1 MFSRALISTSL
12 LLTVALGCSAKDDLP
27 ASCEAVLECCDE
39 LTASE
44 QCRESYE
51 SARDLEDSSE
61 ADAAC
66 QTVLDAAQMA
76 GFCDGEGTGG
86 VESSTDPS
94 GASTGGTDL
103 GGECQALESCC
114 QQMADATDCLVFV
127 AENQTADNG
136 DMLCRD
142 LRQSFLD
149 AGSCAATETDD
160 LACSDGIDND
170 ANGFIDCEDFS
181 CSMGVGI
188 TACDGMVENTDALC
202 SDGIDNDDNSFTD
215 CEDFGCSMNS
225 SVTVCG
231 NSTSGDPVPVPEGPE
246 DTDETC
252 ADGGDNDGDG
262 FTDCDDFDCS
272 MNPNITVCEAPP
284 GDPEDTD
291 AACGDGI
298 DNDNDSYIDCDD
310 FDCSMNPN
318 VTVC

>member
-1 MFSRALISTSL
+1 MFSRAFFPVTAL
-12 LLTVALGCSAKDDLP
+12 LALALGCTAEQNLP

-39 LTASE
+39 LTDSDQCRQSYDRASE
-44 QCRESYE
+44 
-51 SARDLEDSSE
+51 LEDASE

-66 QTVLDAAQMA
+66 QAVLDGAQML
-76 GFCDGEGTGG
+76 GFCDGQATDGG
-86 VESSTDPS
+86 ASSTDTD
-94 GASTGGTDL
+94 GSTGGPAA

-114 QQMADATDCLVFV
+114 QQMMDPSDCLVFV
-127 AENQTADNG
+127 AENRNAENA
-136 DMLCRD
+136 DMLCQD

-215 CEDFGCSMNS
+215 CDDFGCSMSS

-246 DTDETC
+246 ETDEAC
-252 ADGGDNDGDG
+252 SDNGDNDQDG
-262 FTDCDDFDCS
+262 FVDCDDFDCS
-272 MNPNITVCEAPP
+272 MNPNVTVCEAPP

-291 AACGDGI
+291 AACSDNV
-298 DNDNDSYIDCDD
+298 DNDNDTYVDCDD